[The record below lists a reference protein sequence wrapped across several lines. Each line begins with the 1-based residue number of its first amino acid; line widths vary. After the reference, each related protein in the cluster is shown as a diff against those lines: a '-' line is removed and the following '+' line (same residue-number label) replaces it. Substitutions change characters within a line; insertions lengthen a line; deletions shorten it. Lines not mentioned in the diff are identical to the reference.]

1 VVAEADAIRRQSHR
15 VLMELT
21 LRISMHLDTGTA
33 KPAQQALRCR
43 YCVEEHSFLEMTPEP
58 HGRFVCRRC
67 GHVEQ
72 PNDPDFP
79 CVCRRCVRAFLFS
92 HHHRPRTQLAVRHE
106 HLG

>member
-1 VVAEADAIRRQSHR
+1 MVAEADAIRRQSHR

-72 PNDPDFP
+72 PNDPDFTYK
-79 CVCRRCVRAFLFS
+79 REGG
-92 HHHRPRTQLAVRHE
+92 QLLLIRIP
-106 HLG
+106 GI